1 VGPAVLTLY
10 STITYY
16 PDNLKTARI
25 FAFLSGPPNYGAGQ
39 LDTSEAQNA
48 GKAGDADHILLQEQ
62 TSFYKN
68 LVILRK
74 D

>member
-1 VGPAVLTLY
+1 MFFFLK
-10 STITYY
+10 
-16 PDNLKTARI
+16 KTARI

-39 LDTSEAQNA
+39 LDISEDQNA
-48 GKAGDADHILLQEQ
+48 GKARGADHVLLQEQ

-68 LVILRK
+68 LVILHK